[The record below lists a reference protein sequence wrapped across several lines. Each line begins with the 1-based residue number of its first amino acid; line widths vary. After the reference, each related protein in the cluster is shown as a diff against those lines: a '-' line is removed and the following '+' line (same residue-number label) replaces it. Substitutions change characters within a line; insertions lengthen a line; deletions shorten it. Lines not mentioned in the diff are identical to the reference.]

1 MRSKELQDLI
11 ISALV
16 LALAFGIVFSGG
28 FRALL
33 SPVRLVVYFLMAL
46 VGVSVGFILHEMGH
60 RFMARR
66 FGCFAEFTMWP
77 TGLVVAL
84 VSSLFGFIFAAPGAV
99 MIYPRPGLGGG
110 GVLTRE
116 KHGLISI
123 AGPVLNLCLA
133 VVFLLLDMAYPR
145 LPFPVFAL
153 GARVNTWLAI
163 FNLIPFGPLDGRK
176 ILQWSKNIWLITLAV
191 GIGLFIY
198 QYFVF

>member
-16 LALAFGIVFSGG
+16 LALAFGIAFSGG

-46 VGVSVGFILHEMGH
+46 VGVSAGFILHEMGH

-77 TGLVVAL
+77 TGLVIAL

-110 GVLTRE
+110 GGLTRE
-116 KHGLISI
+116 KNGLISI
-123 AGPVLNLCLA
+123 AGPVLNLSLA

-163 FNLIPFGPLDGRK
+163 FNLLPFGPLDGRK
-176 ILQWSKNIWLITLAV
+176 ILQWSKSVWLITLAV
-191 GIGLFIY
+191 GIGLFIAESL
-198 QYFVF
+198 VF